1 MSNSININMI
11 KKLILKEWFIS
22 RSYIALYTFGCL
34 FALSFISLGQWQ
46 FFMGTTLLICIL
58 VGMSNHQVSISIINE
73 RKEQTLP
80 FIMSL
85 PITPT
90 DYAVAKLIAN
100 TTLFLIPWL
109 IILFSTIAIFY
120 FTSIP
125 DGLIPFSTILCTY
138 ILLSYFISW
147 AVGMSIESE
156 GIIIFVMVFLNCW
169 IGPIFYILG
178 NTPSMSQ
185 YYFQPDAV
193 WNSTSVGILLAEI
206 FLIILVLATAFFL
219 QTRKKTFL

>member
-22 RSYIALYTFGCL
+22 RSYIALYTFGCV

-46 FFMGTTLLICIL
+46 FFMGTTLIICLL

-90 DYAVAKLIAN
+90 DYAIAKLIAN

-125 DGLIPFSTILCTY
+125 DGLIPFSSILCTY

-206 FLIILVLATAFFL
+206 LLIILVLATAFFL

>member
-1 MSNSININMI
+1 
-11 KKLILKEWFIS
+11 
-22 RSYIALYTFGCL
+22 
-34 FALSFISLGQWQ
+34 
-46 FFMGTTLLICIL
+46 MGTTLLICLL

-125 DGLIPFSTILCTY
+125 NGLIPFSTILCAY
-138 ILLSYFISW
+138 ILLSYFITW
-147 AVGMSIESE
+147 AVGMSFESE

-178 NTPSMSQ
+178 NTPSMAQ

-193 WNSTSVGILLAEI
+193 WNSTSIGILLAEI
-206 FLIILVLATAFFL
+206 FLIILVLSTAFFL

>member
-1 MSNSININMI
+1 MSQMLNINMI
-11 KKLILKEWFIS
+11 RKLILKEWFVS
-22 RSYIALYTFGCL
+22 RGYIALYTFGCI

-46 FFMGTTLLICIL
+46 FFMGTTLLICLL

-100 TTLFLIPWL
+100 TTLFLIPWF
-109 IILFSTIAIFY
+109 IILFTSIAIFY

-125 DGLIPFSTILCTY
+125 DGLIPFCTILCTY
-138 ILLSYFISW
+138 ILLSYFITW
-147 AVGMSIESE
+147 AVGMSFESE
-156 GIIIFVMVFLNCW
+156 GLIIFVMVFLNCW

-185 YYFQPDAV
+185 YYFQPDVV
-193 WNSTSVGILLAEI
+193 WNSTSIGILLAEI
-206 FLIILVLATAFFL
+206 LLIVLVLSTAFFL
-219 QTRKKTFL
+219 QSRKKTFL